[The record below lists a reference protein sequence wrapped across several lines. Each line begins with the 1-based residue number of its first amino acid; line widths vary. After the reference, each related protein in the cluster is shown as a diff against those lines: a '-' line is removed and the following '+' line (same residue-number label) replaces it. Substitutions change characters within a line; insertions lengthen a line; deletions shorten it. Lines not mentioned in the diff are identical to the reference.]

1 MEKLLINRLNRIDR
15 RWTLTTIAFGV
26 ALYFA
31 VKKIRELEI
40 RISALEKGND
50 TIDV

>member
-1 MEKLLINRLNRIDR
+1 MEKLIINRFNRIDR
-15 RWTLTTIAFGV
+15 RWTLTTIVFGV
-26 ALYFA
+26 ALYFG
-31 VKKIRELEI
+31 VQKIRELEN

>member
-1 MEKLLINRLNRIDR
+1 MEKMIINRFNRIDR
-15 RWTLTTIAFGV
+15 RWMFTTVVFGV
-26 ALYFA
+26 ALYFG
-31 VKKIRELEI
+31 VQKIRELEN

>member
-1 MEKLLINRLNRIDR
+1 MEKMIINRFNRIDR
-15 RWTLTTIAFGV
+15 RWTLTTIVFGV
-26 ALYFA
+26 ALYFG
-31 VKKIRELEI
+31 VQKIREVEN

>member
-15 RWTLTTIAFGV
+15 RWTLTTVVFGV
-26 ALYFA
+26 ALYFG
-31 VKKIRELEI
+31 VQKIRELEN

>member
-1 MEKLLINRLNRIDR
+1 MEKIIINRLNRIDR

-26 ALYFA
+26 AIYFGA
-31 VKKIRELEI
+31 KRLRELEN

>member
-1 MEKLLINRLNRIDR
+1 MEKMIINRFNRIDR
-15 RWTLTTIAFGV
+15 RWMFTTVVFGV
-26 ALYFA
+26 ALYFG
-31 VKKIRELEI
+31 VQKIRELET